1 MNHFARTLSLAAAI
15 AVTCCLLLP
24 AEPCRSQT
32 DSFTGDF
39 EEGNLR
45 GWEATGTAFRHQPTL
60 DDNPTARQRQQP
72 SNHQGRYWI
81 GTYENY
87 QGGQR
92 QKPGNI
98 QGDEPVGTLTST
110 AFTIPRGALEF
121 LVGGGNSY
129 ATRVEL
135 LVRDPIEGMIRV
147 NHATG
152 QNSETMRRVR
162 WDLAPHAGKTGRI
175 RIVDNAA
182 GPWGHINADD
192 FKIIPEEPPP
202 LPATVRVP
210 DLTGLTVGQSAE
222 ILEKSRLRPGRVA
235 RQPSNSQPDTVI
247 GQNPPPETEVRP
259 GSRVALIVAG
269 EERLAGDDQP
279 GEEPPPLDDGHAE
292 NGDFRLTGLLPW
304 LWFIPGLL
312 AAWAGFRLATRPKR
326 GGKPPPTATIRMR
339 AVRDGGTQTL
349 EPDAPGRSG
358 PEIRLRPVSDRGRQ
372 EIDVTGARPD

>member
-1 MNHFARTLSLAAAI
+1 MNHFVRTLLLPAAI
-15 AVTCCLLLP
+15 AVTCLMLL
-24 AEPCRSQT
+24 AAAPCRSQT

-45 GWEATGTAFRHQPTL
+45 GWDATGTAFRHQPTL

-87 QGGQR
+87 QGRQR
-92 QKPGNI
+92 QKAGTI

-110 AFTIPRGALEF
+110 AFTIPRGTLEF

-135 LVRDPIEGMIRV
+135 LVRDPLEGMIRIF
-147 NHATG
+147 HATG
-152 QNSETMRRVR
+152 QNIETMRRVR
-162 WDLAPHAGKTGRI
+162 WDLAPHAGKTGLI

-192 FKIIPEEPPP
+192 FRIVPEESPPP
-202 LPATVRVP
+202 PAMVRVP
-210 DLTGLTVGQSAE
+210 DLYGLTVEQSAE
-222 ILEKSRLRPGRVA
+222 LLEKTRLRPGRVA
-235 RQPSNSQPDTVI
+235 RRPSDSPPETVI
-247 GQNPPPETEVRP
+247 GQDPPPDTEVRP

-269 EERLAGDDQP
+269 EERLTGDGPSGD
-279 GEEPPPLDDGHAE
+279 EPPPSDGGQAE
-292 NGDFRLTGLLPW
+292 NGNSRWKRLVPW

-312 AAWAGFRLATRPKR
+312 AAWAGFRLATRPKK
-326 GGKPPPTATIRMR
+326 GGEPPPAAAIRMR
-339 AVRDGGTQTL
+339 VVRGRGTQIL
-349 EPDAPGRSG
+349 NPDTPRLSG

-372 EIDVTGARPD
+372 DIAVTGSRPD